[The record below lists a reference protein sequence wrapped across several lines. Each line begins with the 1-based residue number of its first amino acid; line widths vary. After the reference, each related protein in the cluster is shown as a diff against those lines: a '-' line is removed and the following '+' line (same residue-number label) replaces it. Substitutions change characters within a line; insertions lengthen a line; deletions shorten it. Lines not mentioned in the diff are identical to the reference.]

1 MISQTK
7 IKQTKMARYKKEPKR
22 FDQINVIPFIDI
34 MLVLLVM
41 VLTTA
46 TFIKQGIIPVELPE
60 AKASTKEEL
69 KKEINVYVNSK
80 GEMFLDKEKLD
91 AKELKKRLSEISKD
105 QTVVLRSD
113 KESRFQDFVTVMDI
127 LKSLNH
133 EQLYIITK
141 E

>member
-1 MISQTK
+1 
-7 IKQTKMARYKKEPKR
+7 MARCKKSHKR
-22 FDQINVIPFIDI
+22 FDSINVIPFIDI

-46 TFIKQGIIPVELPE
+46 TFIKQGVIPVELPKAE
-60 AKASTKEEL
+60 ATQKEDI
-69 KKEINVYVNSK
+69 KKEVTIYVNAK
-80 GEMFLDKEKLD
+80 GEIFFEKDKVT
-91 AKELKKRLSEISKD
+91 AKELKARLSKISKK

-127 LKSLNH
+127 LKQLKH
-133 EQLYIITK
+133 EQLYIVTK

>member
-1 MISQTK
+1 MSK
-7 IKQTKMARYKKEPKR
+7 CKKTPKR
-22 FDQINVIPFIDI
+22 FDSINVIPFIDI

-46 TFIKQGIIPVELPE
+46 TFIKQGVIPVALPE
-60 AKASTKEEL
+60 AKATQKED
-69 KKEINVYVNSK
+69 KQKEVTIYVNSK
-80 GEMFLDKEKLD
+80 GETFFEKERVDVATLEAKLKSVS
-91 AKELKKRLSEISKD
+91 KE

-127 LKSLNH
+127 LKKLGH
-133 EQLYIITK
+133 EQLYIVTK

>member
-1 MISQTK
+1 MSK
-7 IKQTKMARYKKEPKR
+7 CKKTNFKK

-46 TFIKQGIIPVELPE
+46 TFIKQGVIPVNLPQ
-60 AKASTKEEL
+60 AKATDKQDI
-69 KKEINVYVNSK
+69 KKEVTVYVNAK
-80 GEMFLDKEKLD
+80 GELFFEKEKVDLKGLE
-91 AKELKKRLSEISKD
+91 AKLSTVAKT

-113 KESRFQDFVTVMDI
+113 KASKFQDFVSVMDI
-127 LKSLNH
+127 LKKLGH
-133 EQLYIITK
+133 EQLYIVTK

>member
-1 MISQTK
+1 
-7 IKQTKMARYKKEPKR
+7 MARCKKAKKR
-22 FDQINVIPFIDI
+22 FDEINVIPFIDI

-46 TFIKQGIIPVELPE
+46 TFIKQGVIPVELPE
-60 AKASTKEEL
+60 AKASKKEDV
-69 KKEINVYVNSK
+69 KKEITVYVNAK
-80 GEMFLDKEKLD
+80 GEMFFEKEKVD
-91 AKELKKRLSEISKD
+91 AITLEKRLVGISKD

-127 LKSLNH
+127 LKRLKH
-133 EQLYIITK
+133 EQLYIVTK

>member
-1 MISQTK
+1 
-7 IKQTKMARYKKEPKR
+7 MARCKKAKKR
-22 FDQINVIPFIDI
+22 FDEINVIPFIDI

-46 TFIKQGIIPVELPE
+46 TFIKQGVIPVELPE
-60 AKASTKEEL
+60 AKASKKEDV
-69 KKEINVYVNSK
+69 KKEITVYVNAK
-80 GEMFLDKEKLD
+80 GEMFFEKEKVDSKTL
-91 AKELKKRLSEISKD
+91 EQRLSGIAKD

-127 LKSLNH
+127 LKRLKH
-133 EQLYIITK
+133 EQLYIVTK

>member
-1 MISQTK
+1 
-7 IKQTKMARYKKEPKR
+7 MAKCKKHHKK

-46 TFIKQGIIPVELPE
+46 TFIKQGVIPVELPQ
-60 AKASTKEEL
+60 AKATKKEDL
-69 KKEINVYVNSK
+69 KKEISVYVNAK
-80 GEMFLDKEKLD
+80 GEMFFEKDKVNATELEAKLSQIP
-91 AKELKKRLSEISKD
+91 KE
-105 QTVVLRSD
+105 QTIVLRSD

-127 LKSLNH
+127 LKRLKH
-133 EQLYIITK
+133 EQLYIVTK

>member
-1 MISQTK
+1 MAK
-7 IKQTKMARYKKEPKR
+7 CKKQFKR

-46 TFIKQGIIPVELPE
+46 TFIKQGVIPVDLPE
-60 AKASTKEEL
+60 AKATQKEDTQ
-69 KKEINVYVNSK
+69 KEVTVYVNAK
-80 GEMFLDKEKLD
+80 GEMFFEKEKVNLTQLEQ
-91 AKELKKRLSEISKD
+91 KLSGISKK

-113 KESRFQDFVTVMDI
+113 KESKFQDFVSVMDI
-127 LKSLNH
+127 LKRLGH
-133 EQLYIITK
+133 EQLYIVTK